1 MTKKELRWRL
11 KELPTAE
18 GVAKLVEQGVISKE
32 EGRQLLLSEVKYDES
47 KKIQA
52 LEEEVKFLRK
62 LVDTLA
68 SKTNG
73 YTTIYHEYHDWKPR
87 YPWWYK
93 QYEPIFVGYSQVTST
108 GSGKIGDYELPK
120 ATLSVTTGSKSMTFN
135 AASGNNSVQQAN
147 FVSTGTASLKT
158 LSSLND

>member
-93 QYEPIFVGYSQVTST
+93 QYEPVFVGYSQVTT
-108 GSGKIGDYELPK
+108 TTKKIGDFELPK
-120 ATLSVTTGSKSMTFN
+120 ATMSVSSSSGMATYN
-135 AASGNNSVQQAN
+135 AASNNGVQHAN
-147 FVSTGTASLKT
+147 FVSSTAPTLRT